1 MKKIITIIGA
11 TALGKTE
18 LAVKIA
24 EKINGEIIGLDSRQ
38 IYNYMPIGTAQPTKD
53 EMRNIKHHLVG
64 IRDPWDSI
72 SAGEYAKRVITKVNN
87 IKKRGSVPI
96 ICGGAG
102 LYYRAITKGIFS
114 KSHTN
119 IVLRKELEDKYRSDP
134 VSLMLRLKEIDP
146 EYAKIVH
153 INNKKRLI
161 RALEIFEL
169 TGISPTENFTNQKN
183 NKSELLDL
191 FTIHLSLEKKIH
203 LNKIIERTNN
213 MFKAGWVDEV
223 KTLLSLQNEKKV
235 IMPALESIG
244 YKQIIEY
251 LNGAIDKATLLEL
264 IIVRTRQ
271 YARKQKKWFK
281 NEDIDLSIDLTN
293 LNGQDTHKYICD
305 IYNYI

>member
-11 TALGKTE
+11 TGVGKTE

-24 EKINGEIIGLDSRQ
+24 EMLNGEIIGLDSRQ

-53 EMRNIKHHLVG
+53 ERKNIKHHLIG
-64 IRDPWDSI
+64 IRNPWDSI
-72 SAGEYAKRVITKVNN
+72 SAGEYAKMVIKKVNKV
-87 IKKRGSVPI
+87 IEKGSVPI

-102 LYYRAITKGIFS
+102 LYYRAITKGIFP
-114 KSHTN
+114 KSHTD
-119 IVLRKELEDKYRSDP
+119 IVLRQELENKYLENAM
-134 VSLMLRLKEIDP
+134 SLMLRLKEIDS

-169 TGISPTENFTNQKN
+169 TGVSPTEHFANQKN
-183 NKSELLDL
+183 NKSRLLDL
-191 FTIHLSLEKKIH
+191 FTIQLSLEKKLH
-203 LNKIIERTNN
+203 LNKIIGRTNN

-223 KTLLSLQNEKKV
+223 NTLLSLQKEKKV
-235 IMPALESIG
+235 TMPSLESIG
-244 YKQIIEY
+244 YKQIIKY
-251 LNGAIDKATLLEL
+251 LNGDIDKANLLEL

-271 YARKQKKWFK
+271 YARKQNKWFE
-281 NEDIDLSIDLTN
+281 NESIDLSIDLTN
-293 LNGQDTHKYICD
+293 LNGQDTQKYICD

>member
-38 IYNYMPIGTAQPTKD
+38 IYNYMSIGTAQPTKG
-53 EMRNIKHHLVG
+53 EMKNIKHHLIG

-72 SAGEYAKRVITKVNN
+72 SAGEYAKMVITKVNN
-87 IKKRGSVPI
+87 IKEKGLVPI

-114 KSHTN
+114 KSHTD

-134 VSLMLRLKEIDP
+134 VSLMLRLKEIDL

-169 TGISPTENFTNQKN
+169 TGHSPTEHFANQKN
-183 NKSELLDL
+183 NKSRMLDL
-191 FTIHLSLEKKIH
+191 FTIQLSLEKKLH

-223 KTLLSLQNEKKV
+223 NALLSLQKEKKV
-235 IMPALESIG
+235 VMPSLESIG
-244 YKQIIEY
+244 YKQIIKY
-251 LNGAIDKATLLEL
+251 LNGDIDKATLLEL

-271 YARKQKKWFK
+271 YARKQNKWFK
-281 NEDIDLSIDLTN
+281 NESIDLSIDLTN
-293 LNGQDTHKYICD
+293 LNGQDTQKYICD

>member
-11 TALGKTE
+11 TGVGKTD

-24 EKINGEIIGLDSRQ
+24 EMLNGEIIGLDSRQ

-53 EMRNIKHHLVG
+53 ERKNIKHHLIG
-64 IRDPWDSI
+64 TRDPWDSI
-72 SAGEYAKRVITKVNN
+72 SAGEYAKMVIKKVNN
-87 IKKRGSVPI
+87 VIEKGSVPI

-114 KSHTN
+114 KSYTD
-119 IVLRKELEDKYRSDP
+119 IVLRQELENKYLEDSM
-134 VSLMLRLKEIDP
+134 SLMLRLKEIDP

-264 IIVRTRQ
+264 IIARTRQ

>member
-119 IVLRKELEDKYRSDP
+119 IVLRKELEDKYRTDP

-161 RALEIFEL
+161 RALEIFDL
-169 TGISPTENFTNQKN
+169 TGVSPTENFTNQKN
-183 NKSELLDL
+183 NKSEVLDL
-191 FTIHLSLEKKIH
+191 FTIYLSLEKKIH
-203 LNKIIERTNN
+203 LNKIFERTNN

-264 IIVRTRQ
+264 IIARTRQ